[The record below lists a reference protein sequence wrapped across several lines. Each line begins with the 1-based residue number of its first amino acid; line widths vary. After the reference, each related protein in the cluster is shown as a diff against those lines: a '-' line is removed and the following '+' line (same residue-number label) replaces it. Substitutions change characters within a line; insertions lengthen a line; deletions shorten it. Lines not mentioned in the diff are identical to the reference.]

1 MDDAWGTEKVQMV
14 QEKQLLQWTH
24 QPQQQ
29 QQQQQDHQQEQQQ
42 KEQCWLQGA
51 AASSTGI
58 STSPCYCCQLPKG
71 EVNRLS
77 GNKGSS
83 SAFTTYLIFL
93 FQ

>member
-14 QEKQLLQWTH
+14 QEKQLLQWNH

-58 STSPCYCCQLPKG
+58 STSPCYLPKG

-77 GNKGSS
+77 GYKGSTS
-83 SAFTTYLIFL
+83 EFTTYLIFW